1 MLWSKGRS
9 LYPASP
15 AFPRLEMALK
25 TQRAKYKE
33 RRKQMGRS
41 VAGAL
46 FAVDGA
52 VDEAPAVAAFPWYY
66 VVLCGCA
73 VAVAVAVAAAL

>member
-15 AFPRLEMALK
+15 AFPGWRLK

-33 RRKQMGRS
+33 RRKQIGRS
-41 VAGAL
+41 MAGAL

-52 VDEAPAVAAFPWYY
+52 VDEAPV
-66 VVLCGCA
+66 